1 MLSEVCDFGSALQR
15 LSVGYLPFPAT
26 RAKQFSNAKCCCEH
40 FSTKKIGITCIL
52 NLLAGG
58 YEIKRLNISVQ
69 CIFLDYC
76 AYKKHSDKNG
86 AATTL
91 NIEQLVCRVR

>member
-1 MLSEVCDFGSALQR
+1 MLLRTFFDKENWY
-15 LSVGYLPFPAT
+15 YLYL
-26 RAKQFSNAKCCCEH
+26 
-40 FSTKKIGITCIL
+40 I
-52 NLLAGG
+52 LLAGG

-91 NIEQLVCRVR
+91 NIEQLVSRVR